1 VRRVEGIQHL
11 EVSESCRKECTQESS
26 LRLRVVRKLRRD
38 KAFEAIEGSIRSWCI
53 SSDSRHRSFV
63 SQVIKSGKESL
74 VHFVKVS
81 RREKTDG
88 QDLVERICEIPPAV

>member
-1 VRRVEGIQHL
+1 VRKVEVIQHL
-11 EVSESCRKECTQESS
+11 EVSESCHKECAQESS
-26 LRLRVVRKLRRD
+26 LRLRFVRNLRRD

-53 SSDSRHRSFV
+53 LSDTRHRSFV
-63 SQVIKSGKESL
+63 SQVTKSREESL

-88 QDLVERICEIPPAV
+88 QDLLERI